1 MAQSVGGAGYPVAVS
16 DTETFSHAARLGG
29 LRPEVINRFVASQAA
44 VNVLGPPNSKKALD
58 AAVGDFARWL
68 RKAGD
73 DHADAELRRRVL
85 LMVTEGRAG
94 QGWADNEAAARILN
108 VAEDVY
114 NSIA

>member
-1 MAQSVGGAGYPVAVS
+1 MRVS

-29 LRPEVINRFVASQAA
+29 LRPEVINRFVATQAA
-44 VNVLGPPNSKKALD
+44 VNVLGPPNSKKTLTPLVSDLTA
-58 AAVGDFARWL
+58 WL

-85 LMVTEGRAG
+85 LMVTEGRNG
-94 QGWADNEAAARILN
+94 QGWAENEVAARIREL
-108 VAEDVY
+108 AEDVY

>member
-1 MAQSVGGAGYPVAVS
+1 MS

-29 LRPEVINRFVASQAA
+29 LRPEVINRFVATQAV
-44 VNVLGPPNSKKALD
+44 VNIVGPPNNKKALD
-58 AAVGDFARWL
+58 SLVGDFTRWL
-68 RKAGD
+68 RKSSD
-73 DHADAELRRRVL
+73 PADVELRRRVL

-94 QGWADNEAAARILN
+94 QGWADNEAASRILN

>member
-1 MAQSVGGAGYPVAVS
+1 MS
-16 DTETFSHAARLGG
+16 DTETYSHAARLGG
-29 LRPEVINRFVASQAA
+29 LRPEVINRYVAAQAA

-58 AAVGDFARWL
+58 AVSGDFARWL

-73 DHADAELRRRVL
+73 DHADAELRRSVL

-108 VAEDVY
+108 VVEDVY